1 MADDAAGRLRHPTA
15 GDKRRAQ
22 CCCAKGLEETAA
34 RERTIK
40 THKKKHST
48 TDEPRW
54 TQMFLKNQTL
64 PLEPWVFEI
73 EDEAD
78 AELGD
83 AEIIYHLA
91 ALVIGDTVDDLRVHQ
106 DLVERNQIRN
116 EQAHRYLLVQDL
128 ILPLLRT
135 GNPSQPE
142 FNYQ

>member
-1 MADDAAGRLRHPTA
+1 
-15 GDKRRAQ
+15 
-22 CCCAKGLEETAA
+22 
-34 RERTIK
+34 
-40 THKKKHST
+40 
-48 TDEPRW
+48 
-54 TQMFLKNQTL
+54 MFLKNQTL

-142 FNYQ
+142 FNYQRVLIAFFVQTMAKFIENFKCAADDLVSFLLQ